1 MKKLLTYLLI
11 LGVSFSSIGQ
21 DKSKKEKIDAL
32 EIAYIT
38 EHLNFTKQEAQKFW
52 PIYNTFEDK
61 EDELRYKMRNKKHNT
76 NFESLSEQDA
86 KKLIADFNSLE
97 EQMHNLRKN
106 YTQDLLQIL
115 PAKKVLLL
123 KKTEEEFRRKM
134 FEEFKKRR
142 SQNYKKRG

>member
-1 MKKLLTYLLI
+1 MKTVTIYLFI
-11 LGVSFSSIGQ
+11 LGISFSSMAQ
-21 DKSKKEKIDAL
+21 NKSKKEKIDAL

-38 EHLNFTKQEAQKFW
+38 EHLDFTKQEAQKFW
-52 PIYNTFEDK
+52 PIYNAFEDK
-61 EDELRYKMRNKKHNT
+61 EDKLRYKMRDKKHNT
-76 NFESLSEQDA
+76 NLNSLSEQDA
-86 KKLIADFNSLE
+86 KKLITDYNSLE

-123 KKTEEEFRRKM
+123 KKTEEDFRRKM

-142 SQNYKKRG
+142 SQNYKRRD